1 MIAGWSCHP
10 LEPGVWPGVLLHTSH
25 LTPYFIFL
33 SHTPPVSHH
42 TIQGA
47 RDNIEH
53 HLQITLRINCDLSY
67 FIWDSEKLSIIWTF
81 FPSSSSTCFL
91 TGSTG
96 PGRINFIPA
105 LSMRGHSIW
114 GQGEFSVIKI
124 NWFLSF
130 PSSLAPLCSGWEIFV
145 FVLSLDFNKYLST
158 IWLSWFALLFYWETV
173 I

>member
-1 MIAGWSCHP
+1 MKLP
-10 LEPGVWPGVLLHTSH
+10 PPGARSLTWCPVTHLSPHTVLYLSLPHTTS
-25 LTPYFIFL
+25 LTPHY
-33 SHTPPVSHH
+33 TGV
-42 TIQGA
+42 

-53 HLQITLRINCDLSY
+53 HLQITLRIICDLSY
-67 FIWDSEKLSIIWTF
+67 FIWESEKLSIIWTF